1 MKTALLRRFRKENF
15 WEKEEKLLTGRR
27 DERKSFPRR
36 CKTAGLQK
44 AFTKSF
50 LKIPEKIVDKAVTK
64 EHVYERRKKR
74 RE

>member
-1 MKTALLRRFRKENF
+1 M
-15 WEKEEKLLTGRR
+15 R
-27 DERKSFPRR
+27 DERKNYPRR

-50 LKIPEKIVDKAVTK
+50 LKISKKVVDRAVTK

>member
-1 MKTALLRRFRKENF
+1 MSVKASLA
-15 WEKEEKLLTGRR
+15 
-27 DERKSFPRR
+27 
-36 CKTAGLQK
+36 TAGLQK

-50 LKIPEKIVDKAVTK
+50 LKISKKVVDNVVTK